1 MTAQPKLVGMSS
13 RKADFGEQFGWRR
26 ERAAAG
32 VLWVKEAKEGGRRRA
47 ESPFLF
53 VGAAPARFEARYDAA
68 TSVEENTLNLLDDVW
83 DVVAEDDGFP
93 AAAALRM
100 KQAKAAVAARQQF
113 EEANPEL
120 DEAGKLAR
128 LTKLRGCLD

>member
-1 MTAQPKLVGMSS
+1 M
-13 RKADFGEQFGWRR
+13 RKADVGEQFAWRR
-26 ERAAAG
+26 ERAVQGTLRVRQGPKKRGEEEGEDALLFAG
-32 VLWVKEAKEGGRRRA
+32 VV
-47 ESPFLF
+47 
-53 VGAAPARFEARYDAA
+53 PARFHERYKEAV
-68 TSVEENTLNLLDDVW
+68 SIEENTLNLLDDVW
-83 DVVAEDDGFP
+83 DVVAEDDGFA

-128 LTKLRGCLD
+128 LT